1 MINAQNLS
9 QHLGGHWYGRYGTA
23 PCPIC
28 QTERRK
34 DQNALTLSDNE
45 NRLLAHCKKSGC
57 DFRDIVAAAGI
68 IQGTSKAPNPAEL
81 AQRKAQAKEEANRR
95 SLQAQRLWSETWPIA
110 GSLAEQYLR
119 QRAITCELPNT
130 LRFHPECWHPSAKRL
145 PAMLSVVEGAAGFA
159 LHRTYLMQDGS
170 GKAQVEP
177 PKAML
182 GNVSGGAVRLAK
194 ASGPLVVAEGIET
207 ALSLCCGLLNGPATV
222 WAALSTAGLVSLKLP
237 PEVGKLVIAADNDKA
252 GHRAANDLATKASQ
266 IGWEVTLSPPE
277 SGADW
282 NIVLRGMGR

>member
-1 MINAQNLS
+1 MA
-9 QHLGGHWYGRYGTA
+9 H
-23 PCPIC
+23 
-28 QTERRK
+28 RK
-34 DQNALTLSDNE
+34 RQIS
-45 NRLLAHCKKSGC
+45 
-57 DFRDIVAAAGI
+57 
-68 IQGTSKAPNPAEL
+68 AEL

-119 QRAITCELPNT
+119 QRAITCELPDT

>member
-1 MINAQNLS
+1 MINARNLS
-9 QHLGGHWYGRYGTA
+9 QQLGGHWYGRYRTA

-57 DFRDIVAAAGI
+57 DFHDIVAAAGLTH
-68 IQGTSKAPNPAEL
+68 GKWKAPNLVET

-119 QRAITCELPNT
+119 QRAITCELPDT

-237 PEVGKLVIAADNDKA
+237 PKVGKLVIAADNDKA

-282 NIVLRGMGR
+282 NIVLRGMGQ

>member
-1 MINAQNLS
+1 MMTAQNLS
-9 QHLGGHWYGRYGTA
+9 QQLGGHWYGRYGTA

-57 DFRDIVAAAGI
+57 DFHDIVAAAGLTH
-68 IQGTSKAPNPAEL
+68 GKWKAPNLVET

-237 PEVGKLVIAADNDKA
+237 PKVGKLVIAADNDKA

-282 NIVLRGMGR
+282 NIVLRGMGQ

>member
-1 MINAQNLS
+1 MINARNLS
-9 QHLGGHWYGRYGTA
+9 QQLGGHWYGRYGTA

-28 QTERRK
+28 QAERRK

-57 DFRDIVAAAGI
+57 DFRDIVVAAGI

-119 QRAITCELPNT
+119 QRAITCELPDT

-282 NIVLRGMGR
+282 NIVLRGMGQ

>member
-9 QHLGGHWYGRYGTA
+9 RQLGGHWYSRYGTA
-23 PCPIC
+23 PCPVC
-28 QTERRK
+28 QMESRN
-34 DQNALTLSDNE
+34 DQNALTIKDGDSH
-45 NRLLAHCKKSGC
+45 LLVHCKKSGC

-68 IQGTSKAPNPAEL
+68 IQGTSKAPNSAEL

-110 GSLAEQYLR
+110 GTIAEQYLR
-119 QRAITCELPNT
+119 QRAITCELPDT

-252 GHRAANDLATKASQ
+252 GHRAANDLANKASQ

>member
-1 MINAQNLS
+1 MINARNLS
-9 QHLGGHWYGRYGTA
+9 QQLGGHWYGRYGTA

-57 DFRDIVAAAGI
+57 DFHDIVAAAGLTH
-68 IQGTSKAPNPAEL
+68 GKWKAPNLVET

-119 QRAITCELPNT
+119 QRAITCELPDT
-130 LRFHPECWHPSAKRL
+130 LRHHVECWHPSAKRL
-145 PAMLSVVEGAAGFA
+145 PAMLAVVEGAADFA

-170 GKAQVEP
+170 GKAKVDP

-182 GNVSGGAVRLAK
+182 GQVSGGAVRLAK
-194 ASGPLVVAEGIET
+194 ASGPLVVAEGVET

-237 PEVGKLVIAADNDKA
+237 PKVGKLVIVADNDKA

-277 SGADW
+277 SDADW
-282 NIVLRGMGR
+282 NNVLRGMGQ

>member
-1 MINAQNLS
+1 MMTAQNLS
-9 QHLGGHWYGRYGTA
+9 QQLGGHWYGRYGTA

-57 DFRDIVAAAGI
+57 DFHDIVAAAGLTH
-68 IQGTSKAPNPAEL
+68 GKWKAPNLVET

-119 QRAITCELPNT
+119 QRAITCELPDT

-237 PEVGKLVIAADNDKA
+237 PKVGKLVIAADNDKA

-282 NIVLRGMGR
+282 NIVLRGMGQ

>member
-1 MINAQNLS
+1 MMTAQNLS
-9 QHLGGHWYGRYGTA
+9 QQLGGHWYGRYGTA